1 MKALSCA
8 WWQGLLFDMSSQ
20 EAFWGGNW
28 PLLPCWSFAEL
39 RISLLSTLPCSTLGL
54 SCNSR
59 CFLCITTYIN
69 SCFSEVV
76 FQVVNTGSMSYDKW
90 SEASVLKSRG
100 WVEESSPKAFCPG
113 MQSSWDEA
121 KGRFRIHGAGGSGH
135 AQRVPSPDTLP
146 TKPTIALLPR

>member
-20 EAFWGGNW
+20 EAFGGGNW
-28 PLLPCWSFAEL
+28 PLLPCWSFTEL

-59 CFLCITTYIN
+59 CFLCIITYIN

-76 FQVVNTGSMSYDKW
+76 FQVMNTGSMSYDKW
-90 SEASVLKSRG
+90 SEASVLKTRG
-100 WVEESSPKAFCPG
+100 WVEEDSPKAFHPAYKAAG
-113 MQSSWDEA
+113 MRLRGDSGSTVL
-121 KGRFRIHGAGGSGH
+121 GGSGH
-135 AQRVPSPDTLP
+135 AQRVP
-146 TKPTIALLPR
+146 